1 MMDEK
6 EVGQAFRY
14 LLHPPSYFRL
24 HCRHV
29 QQVFH
34 THFIDDKTGNQGGQ
48 ALFEKSLSLKVEEP
62 RPGRVS
68 LGHSTQ
74 VFC

>member
-6 EVGQAFRY
+6 EVGQAFKSP
-14 LLHPPSYFRL
+14 LHPPYFKL
-24 HCRHV
+24 HCSHV

-34 THFIDDKTGNQGGQ
+34 THSIDDKTGNQGGQ
-48 ALFEKSLSLKVEEP
+48 VIFEKSLGLKVEEP
-62 RPGRVS
+62 RPGTVS
-68 LGHSTQ
+68 SDHSPQ